1 MPDQHRVPE
10 ATELIYV
17 PKPSWA
23 PLFVAAG
30 LAGILVGLVD
40 GLVYLVVGV
49 LALIV
54 ALAKWVRD
62 SGLEIS
68 RMPRHQRVTSSVLPP
83 LALRPPPASSERRD

>member
-1 MPDQHRVPE
+1 MPDQHGVHE

-23 PLFVAAG
+23 PVFVAAG

-40 GLVYLVVGV
+40 GLVYVVIGA
-49 LALIV
+49 LALVV

-62 SGLEIS
+62 SGLDIS
-68 RMPRHQRVTSSVLPP
+68 RMPRHQRTTSAVLPP
-83 LALRPPPASSERRD
+83 LGLRNPPASSERRD